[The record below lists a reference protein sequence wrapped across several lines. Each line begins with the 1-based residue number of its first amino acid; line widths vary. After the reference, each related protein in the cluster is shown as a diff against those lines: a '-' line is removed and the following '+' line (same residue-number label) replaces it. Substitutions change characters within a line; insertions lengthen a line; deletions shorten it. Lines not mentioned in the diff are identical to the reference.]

1 MAWLSVLG
9 KVVACSLSL
18 EESRMITSARAT
30 THELS
35 SRSGDGLHV
44 RLVWLTPD
52 DRLFVTV
59 TDSKH
64 DHRFCVEVR
73 DRARALDVFHHPFAY
88 AAQYGVQTNPTG
100 AHPFVTVSASA

>member
-1 MAWLSVLG
+1 
-9 KVVACSLSL
+9 
-18 EESRMITSARAT
+18 MITSVPAT
-30 THELS
+30 TQELD

-64 DHRFCVEVR
+64 DQRFCVEVHDR
-73 DRARALDVFHHPFAY
+73 GRARDVFHHPFAY
-88 AAQYGVQTNPTG
+88 ASHLPSANQSDWSAPPV
-100 AHPFVTVSASA
+100 VVSAST